1 MNPSCHQKPAP
12 HRRIAAP
19 FAAWLS
25 LAALLTPTLSPAREE
40 QVGFAELA
48 EQHPIGFADLVEHQM
63 NTVVNIATL
72 QKVPAAEA
80 SPDAE
85 NDIHRVRT
93 LKNFSAN
100 FTAINHPRRIVSR
113 LGDRGSSWIPTD

>member
-1 MNPSCHQKPAP
+1 MHCSWNETGFKAVETAKSAGRVRWLFSGGPIMNPSCHQKPAP

-80 SPDAE
+80 SPDA
-85 NDIHRVRT
+85 
-93 LKNFSAN
+93 
-100 FTAINHPRRIVSR
+100 
-113 LGDRGSSWIPTD
+113 